1 MLTTWDQVQ
10 EWITENGFKRWVL
23 YKDSSRNEKIIDSN
37 AFTVSDQADKLT
49 MTEKY
54 LRLSGGRSYAAG
66 AASGSQADLNVTAD
80 IRLQDDQAQPT
91 NGIGG
96 EMSIGELTR
105 SITESV
111 TKQIRAEMEAQKYKD
126 ERAAFEKEKKE
137 FEEEKK
143 STIGALVHYFA
154 PIGQML
160 LEKKVMPRV
169 AGVDAEEPVHAAPIV
184 ADRPDEAP
192 AEKEEENESPF
203 TDEEEAKIFD
213 LMCRFKKIEPDYLSL
228 LESVVKMAESGD
240 ATYTM
245 AKGFLVK

>member
-23 YKDSSRNEKIIDSN
+23 YRDSSRNEKIIDSN
-37 AFTVSDQADKLT
+37 AFTVSDTADKLA

-54 LRLSGGRSYAAG
+54 LRLAGGRAYAAG
-66 AASGSQADLNVTAD
+66 AASGAQADLNVTTE

-111 TKQIRAEMEAQKYKD
+111 TKQIRAEMEAQKYKE

-154 PIGQML
+154 PIGQQLLQKHML
-160 LEKKVMPRV
+160 PRV
-169 AGVDAEEPVHAAPIV
+169 AGVDADEPVHAAPIV
-184 ADRPDEAP
+184 ADRPDDAP

-228 LESVVKMAESGD
+228 LESVIKMAESGD
-240 ATYTM
+240 TTYTM
-245 AKGFLVK
+245 AKSFLVK

>member
-23 YKDSSRNEKIIDSN
+23 YKDSSRNEKIIDSA
-37 AFTVSDQADKLT
+37 AFTVSDQADKLA

-54 LRLSGGRSYAAG
+54 LRLAGGRAYAAG
-66 AASGSQADLNVTAD
+66 AVSGSQNDLNVTTE
-80 IRLQDDQAQPT
+80 IRLQEEQAQPT

-96 EMSIGELTR
+96 EMNIGELTR

-126 ERAAFEKEKKE
+126 ERAAFEKEKAE

-154 PIGQML
+154 PIGQQLMQRHM
-160 LEKKVMPRV
+160 MPRV

-184 ADRPDEAP
+184 VDKPEDAP
-192 AEKEEENESPF
+192 EHEEQNESPF

>member
-23 YKDSSRNEKIIDSN
+23 YRDRSRTEKIIDSN
-37 AFTVSDQADKLT
+37 AFPVSDMEDKLA

-54 LRLSGGRSYAAG
+54 LRLAGGNAYAAG
-66 AASGSQADLNVTAD
+66 STTGAQAELNVTTE
-80 IRLQDDQAQPT
+80 IRLQEAQAQPT

-111 TKQIRAEMEAQKYKD
+111 TKQIRAEMEAQKYKE
-126 ERAAFEKEKKE
+126 ERAAFEKEKAE

-154 PIGQML
+154 PIGQQL
-160 LEKKVMPRV
+160 LQRHMIPRV

-184 ADRPDEAP
+184 ADRPGEAP
-192 AEKEEENESPF
+192 EHEEENESPF

-240 ATYTM
+240 TTYTM

>member
-23 YKDSSRNEKIIDSN
+23 YKDSSRGEKIIDSA
-37 AFTVSDQADKLT
+37 AFTVSDQADKLA

-54 LRLSGGRSYAAG
+54 LRLAGGRAYAAG
-66 AASGSQADLNVTAD
+66 AVSGSQNDLNVTTE
-80 IRLQDDQAQPT
+80 IRLQEAQAQPT

-96 EMSIGELTR
+96 EMNIGELTR

-111 TKQIRAEMEAQKYKD
+111 TKQIRAEMEAQKYKE
-126 ERAAFEKEKKE
+126 ERAAFEKEKAE

-154 PIGQML
+154 PIGQQL
-160 LEKKVMPRV
+160 LQRHMMPRV

-192 AEKEEENESPF
+192 EQAEENESPF

-240 ATYTM
+240 TTYTM

>member
-23 YKDSSRNEKIIDSN
+23 YRDRSRTEKIIDSN
-37 AFTVSDQADKLT
+37 AFSVSDMDDKLA

-54 LRLSGGRSYAAG
+54 LRLAGGTAYAAG
-66 AASGSQADLNVTAD
+66 AASGAQADLNVITE
-80 IRLQDDQAQPT
+80 IRLQEAQAQPT

-111 TKQIRAEMEAQKYKD
+111 TKQIRAEMEAQKYKE

-154 PIGQML
+154 PIGQQL
-160 LEKKVMPRV
+160 LQRHMMPRV

-184 ADRPDEAP
+184 ADRPSEAP
-192 AEKEEENESPF
+192 EHEEENESPF
-203 TDEEEAKIFD
+203 TEEEEAKIFD

-240 ATYTM
+240 TTYTM

>member
-23 YKDSSRNEKIIDSN
+23 YKDSSRNEKIIDSA
-37 AFTVSDQADKLT
+37 AFTVSDQADKLA

-54 LRLSGGRSYAAG
+54 LRLAGGRAYAAG
-66 AASGSQADLNVTAD
+66 AVSGSQSDLNVTAE
-80 IRLQDDQAQPT
+80 IRLQEGTQPT

-96 EMSIGELTR
+96 EMSIGELAR

-111 TKQIRAEMEAQKYKD
+111 TKQIRAEMEAQKYKE
-126 ERAAFEKEKKE
+126 ERAAFEKEKAE

-154 PIGQML
+154 PIGQQL
-160 LEKKVMPRV
+160 LQRHMMPRV

-192 AEKEEENESPF
+192 EQTEENESPF

-240 ATYTM
+240 TTYTM

>member
-23 YKDSSRNEKIIDSN
+23 YKDSSRSEKIIDSA
-37 AFTVSDQADKLT
+37 AFTVSNQADKLA

-54 LRLSGGRSYAAG
+54 LRLAGGRAYAAG
-66 AASGSQADLNVTAD
+66 AASGSQSDLNVTTE
-80 IRLQDDQAQPT
+80 IRLQEETQPT

-96 EMSIGELTR
+96 EMTIGELTR

-111 TKQIRAEMEAQKYKD
+111 TKQIRAEMEAQKYKE
-126 ERAAFEKEKKE
+126 ERAAFEKEKAE

-154 PIGQML
+154 PIGQQL
-160 LEKKVMPRV
+160 LQRHVMPRV
-169 AGVDAEEPVHAAPIV
+169 AGVDAEEPVHATPIV
-184 ADRPDEAP
+184 VDKQGEAP
-192 AEKEEENESPF
+192 EHEEENESPF

-240 ATYTM
+240 TTYTM
-245 AKGFLVK
+245 AKGFLVQ

>member
-23 YKDSSRNEKIIDSN
+23 YKDSSRNEKIIDSA
-37 AFTVSDQADKLT
+37 AFTVSDQADKLA

-54 LRLSGGRSYAAG
+54 LRLAGGRAYAAG
-66 AASGSQADLNVTAD
+66 AASGSQSDLNVTTE
-80 IRLQDDQAQPT
+80 IRLQEETQPT

-111 TKQIRAEMEAQKYKD
+111 TKQIRAEVEAQKYKE
-126 ERAAFEKEKKE
+126 ERAAFEKEKAE

-154 PIGQML
+154 PIGQQL
-160 LEKKVMPRV
+160 LQRHMMPRV

-184 ADRPDEAP
+184 ADRPGEAP
-192 AEKEEENESPF
+192 EHEEENESPF

-240 ATYTM
+240 TTYTM

>member
-37 AFTVSDQADKLT
+37 AFTVSDQADKLA

-54 LRLSGGRSYAAG
+54 LRLSGGRAYAAG
-66 AASGSQADLNVTAD
+66 AASGAQADLNVTAE

-126 ERAAFEKEKKE
+126 ERAAFEKEKAE

-154 PIGQML
+154 PIGQQL
-160 LEKKVMPRV
+160 LQRHMMPRV

-184 ADRPDEAP
+184 VDKPGEAP
-192 AEKEEENESPF
+192 EHEEENESPF

-240 ATYTM
+240 TTYTM